1 MRTLYTERM
10 VRKLLRQ
17 DLRRFGSIQEMASD
31 LRVSRA
37 YLSQTIHGKKPPR
50 GRILASLGLKALTVY
65 AVSHAVQRRGAEFVF
80 D

>member
-17 DLRRFGSIQEMASD
+17 DLRRFTGIQEFADD
-31 LRVSRA
+31 LKVERSH
-37 YLSQTIHGKKPPR
+37 LSKTLRGKRKPR
-50 GRILASLGLKALTVY
+50 GRILASLGLKAVTVY